1 MILVID
7 TNILLAGLIK
17 NSTVRKIIVESGWEF
32 HYPEMSFHEVR
43 KYKSLVLEKSGMNEE
58 EYTEL
63 LNHLLKRIILV
74 PEEQIKPKVE
84 DANQLLGKVDTDDV
98 VFLATAFSIN
108 NSKIWSDDPHL
119 EKQDKVIVF
128 KTKQIVIFF
137 PGDLSNTI
145 LTK

>member
-17 NSTVRKIIVESGWEF
+17 DSTVRKIIVESGWEF

-43 KYKSLVLEKSGMNEE
+43 KYKDLVLEKSGMNEE

-63 LNHLLKRIILV
+63 LNHLLKHITLV
-74 PEEQIKPKVE
+74 TEEQIKPKIE
-84 DANQLLGKVDTDDV
+84 EADKILGKIDPDDV
-98 VFLATAFSIN
+98 VFLATAFSIE

-119 EKQDKVIVF
+119 EKQIKVRVF
-128 KTKQIVIFF
+128 KTKHIVKLFF
-137 PGDLSNTI
+137 PEE
-145 LTK
+145 KR